1 MLSHQQ
7 ILFAA
12 LTAFNEQGASFT
24 LKQLASCLSAPP
36 GRLYSSFNSKAELIR
51 QLIIFRLNDISQMT
65 REPPQQ
71 SLAAELCTLLVTYH
85 ALCTPFSQV
94 ALSDLERHYPEEW
107 GKIME
112 LRARQWQRIAATVE
126 AGVVSRRLRPV
137 DPNLLRIMVDGIL
150 LEPFLQKHLSPPEL
164 VDIFLFGIAQHE
176 KKTV

>member
-1 MLSHQQ
+1 MLSHRQ

-24 LKQLASCLSAPP
+24 LKQLAAPP
-36 GRLYSSFNSKAELIR
+36 GRLYSSFNSKAELIS
-51 QLIIFRLNDISQMT
+51 QLVLFRLNDISQMT

-71 SLAAELCTLLVTYH
+71 SLAAELCTLLVTYR

-107 GKIME
+107 GRIME

-137 DPNLLRIMVDGIL
+137 DPNLLRIWL
-150 LEPFLQKHLSPPEL
+150 TAYCSP
-164 VDIFLFGIAQHE
+164 LFSRNTFPCRSWWTFSCLASPSM
-176 KKTV
+176 KNRPYK

>member
-1 MLSHQQ
+1 MLSHRQ

-12 LTAFNEQGASFT
+12 LAAFNEQGASFT
-24 LKQLASCLSAPP
+24 LKQLAARLSAPP
-36 GRLYSSFNSKAELIR
+36 ARLYSSFNSKAELIR

-71 SLAAELCTLLVTYH
+71 SLASELSALLVTYR

-107 GKIME
+107 GRIME
-112 LRARQWQRIAATVE
+112 LRALQWQKIAAAVE
-126 AGVVSRRLRPV
+126 TGIASGRLRPV
-137 DPNLLRIMVDGIL
+137 DPNLLGIMVDGIL
-150 LEPFLQKHLSPPEL
+150 LAPFLQEHLSLPEL

-176 KKTV
+176 KQTL